1 MRSKRSLEAYDR
13 CYNWLM
19 LCVLF
24 QIMLHQQLQVKNLL
38 AMWNKVTKVFE
49 SGESRPDTLDANHIW
64 FKAVLF

>member
-1 MRSKRSLEAYDR
+1 
-13 CYNWLM
+13 M